1 MLYILYGLQYP
12 VIKKR
17 INKILKESL
26 IQIDEF
32 NLIKLDNDICSIDD
46 VILEGSMLPLGYE
59 KKAVVVDNVSF
70 LKKGTK
76 KEDID
81 KILDFL
87 KTCDNSIDML
97 FIVRSDSIDDNSPIC
112 KYILENG
119 QIMKFVELTKE
130 EWPRYVKKYFKDK
143 DVSISDE
150 AIKELISRIDGDL
163 TRFIN
168 EADKLINYKNNLSL
182 SDVCLMVSKPLEDDA
197 FQMSNAL
204 LRGDNATAL
213 SIFRDLRL
221 LGNKNVDYLIPM
233 LAKQFRFI
241 FQVSYLYSEGLD
253 KDEISHELSAN
264 AYRVKMTL
272 NNIRRF
278 PLKSIVSIIDE
289 LYYLD
294 YQIKSGQIDR
304 FYGIELFLINF

>member
-17 INKILKESL
+17 INKILKENL
-26 IQIDEF
+26 VQIDEF

-70 LKKGTK
+70 LKKGAK

-87 KTCDNSIDML
+87 KTCDNSIDL
-97 FIVRSDSIDDNSPIC
+97 FFIVRSDSIDDNSPIC
-112 KYILENG
+112 KYVLENG

-253 KDEISHELSAN
+253 KDEIAHELSAN

-278 PLKSIVSIIDE
+278 PLKNIVSIIDE

>member
-17 INKILKESL
+17 INKILKENL
-26 IQIDEF
+26 FQIDEF
-32 NLIKLDNDICSIDD
+32 NLIKLDNDICSVDD
-46 VILEGSMLPLGYE
+46 VILEGSMLPLGYD

-70 LKKGTK
+70 LKKGAK
-76 KEDID
+76 KEDIE
-81 KILDFL
+81 KILEFL
-87 KTCDNSIDML
+87 KTCDNSIDMF

-130 EWPRYVKKYFKDK
+130 EWPKYAKKYFKDK
-143 DVSISDE
+143 DVSISDD

-168 EADKLINYKNNLSL
+168 EADKLINYKNNISL

-204 LRGDNATAL
+204 IRGDNATAL

-233 LAKQFRFI
+233 LSKQFRFI

-253 KDEISHELSAN
+253 KDEIAHELSAN
-264 AYRVKMTL
+264 PYRVKITL
-272 NNIRRF
+272 NSIRRF
-278 PLKSIVSIIDE
+278 SIKNIVSIIDE

>member
-26 IQIDEF
+26 DQIDEF
-32 NLIKLDNDICSIDD
+32 NLIKLDNDNCSVDD
-46 VILEGSMLPLGYE
+46 VILEGSMLPLGYD

-70 LKKGTK
+70 LKKGAK
-76 KEDID
+76 KEDIE
-81 KILDFL
+81 KILEFL
-87 KTCDNSIDML
+87 KTCDNSIDMF

-130 EWPRYVKKYFKDK
+130 EWPKYVKKYFKDK
-143 DVSISDE
+143 DVGISDE
-150 AIKELISRIDGDL
+150 ATKELISRIDGDL

-168 EADKLINYKNNLSL
+168 EADKLINYKNNISL

-204 LRGDNATAL
+204 IRGDNATAL

-253 KDEISHELSAN
+253 KDEIARELSAN
-264 AYRVKMTL
+264 PYRVKITL
-272 NNIRRF
+272 NSVRRF
-278 PLKSIVSIIDE
+278 SIKNIVSIIDE

-294 YQIKSGQIDR
+294 YQIKNGQIDR

>member
-17 INKILKESL
+17 INKILKENL
-26 IQIDEF
+26 DQIDEF
-32 NLIKLDNDICSIDD
+32 NLIKLDNDNCSVDD
-46 VILEGSMLPLGYE
+46 VILEGSMLPLGYG

-70 LKKGTK
+70 LKKGAK
-76 KEDID
+76 KEDIE
-81 KILDFL
+81 KILEFL
-87 KTCDNSIDML
+87 KTCDNSIDMF

-119 QIMKFVELTKE
+119 QIMKFVELTKD
-130 EWPRYVKKYFKDK
+130 EWPKYVKKYFKDK
-143 DVSISDE
+143 DVVVSDE

-168 EADKLINYKNNLSL
+168 EADKLINYKNNISL

-204 LRGDNATAL
+204 IRGDNATAL

-253 KDEISHELSAN
+253 KDEIARELSAN
-264 AYRVKMTL
+264 PYRVKITL
-272 NNIRRF
+272 NSVRRF
-278 PLKSIVSIIDE
+278 SIKNIVSIIDE

>member
-17 INKILKESL
+17 INKILKENL
-26 IQIDEF
+26 VQIDEF

-70 LKKGTK
+70 LKKGAK

-87 KTCDNSIDML
+87 KTCDNSIDMF

-112 KYILENG
+112 KYVLENG

-253 KDEISHELSAN
+253 KDEIAHELSAN

-278 PLKSIVSIIDE
+278 PLKNIVSIIDE

>member
-17 INKILKESL
+17 INKILKENL
-26 IQIDEF
+26 VQIDEF

-70 LKKGTK
+70 LKKGAK

-87 KTCDNSIDML
+87 KTCDNSIDMF

-112 KYILENG
+112 KYVLENG

-143 DVSISDE
+143 DASISDE

-253 KDEISHELSAN
+253 KDEIAHELSAN

-278 PLKSIVSIIDE
+278 PLKNIVSIIDE